1 MSCRL
6 GLCVFPHVSQVRN
19 HGLWWLQGSWGDA
32 AHHLTLRQEKLENE
46 QETSLILFRPLEVAH
61 AVMTCA
67 DYRS

>member
-1 MSCRL
+1 M
-6 GLCVFPHVSQVRN
+6 CVPTCVPGQEPRAVVAA
-19 HGLWWLQGSWGDA
+19 GVLGDA
-32 AHHLTLRQEKLENE
+32 AHHLTLRQGKLEDE